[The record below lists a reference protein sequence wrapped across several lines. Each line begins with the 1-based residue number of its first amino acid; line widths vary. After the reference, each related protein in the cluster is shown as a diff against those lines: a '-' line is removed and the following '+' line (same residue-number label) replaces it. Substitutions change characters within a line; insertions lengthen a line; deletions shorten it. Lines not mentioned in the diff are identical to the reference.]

1 MKDGEPC
8 TSIGVSTVLEGVTP
22 RPRTK
27 GSMAWRF
34 LPYELYTIM
43 RYLQYDTLQEMG
55 LGHFDS
61 WAAAFGETVTAIELS
76 PEGTGYRAK
85 TRFARFFNLPE
96 LIALFKES
104 ADIQT
109 ADMLNLPVPEAE
121 YINEVLKPSPE
132 QEDLVSTFADRAE
145 MVRSGAVEPREDNM
159 LKITN
164 DGRKCALDQRLINDM
179 LPDYPDSKVNRCV
192 ENAFDIWQE
201 TVQNRSTQLI
211 FCDLSTPKNDGSFNV
226 YDDVREKLVAK
237 GIPREE
243 IAFIHEAGTET
254 KKAELFA
261 KVRSGKVRI
270 LIGSTPKLGAGT
282 NIQDR
287 LIALHHLDCPWKPAD
302 LEQQEGR
309 ILRQGNQNQKV
320 KIFRYVTENTFD
332 AYMWQILENK
342 QKFISQIMTS
352 KSPVRACEDV
362 DDAALSYAE
371 IKALATG
378 NPYIKEKMD
387 LDIQVSKL
395 KLMKANH
402 ISQKYRLE
410 TDIAK
415 NYPMQI
421 TAAKERLEG
430 LKADA
435 QAVKPLLENGKEEF
449 SMTIGGKAY
458 TDRKEAGTAL
468 IAACAGLKA
477 VKTSGQVGEFY
488 GFQMSAEFDSFNQK
502 YMLTLKRQC
511 SYKIEVGKDTLG
523 NLQRISNALSGIER
537 KVAETQQKL
546 ETLQQQ
552 LETAKEEVAKPFEKE
567 QELAEKSERLAELN
581 ALLNMDEKGPAEALG
596 AEEVTEAADQPR
608 SPMNYA
614 GRVADETI
622 VADSPHRPSVLG
634 KLKEAQERIAAGQK
648 KQEKIHRKLEP
659 QL

>member
-8 TSIGVSTVLEGVTP
+8 TSRGVSTVLEGVTP

-43 RYLQYDTLQEMG
+43 RYLQYDTLQAMG

-96 LIALFKES
+96 LISLFKES

-109 ADMLNLPVPEAE
+109 ADMLHLPVPEAE

-145 MVRSGAVEPREDNM
+145 MVRSGLVEPREDNM

-179 LPDYPDSKVNRCV
+179 LPDFPDSKVNRCV
-192 ENAFDIWQE
+192 KNAFDIWQE
-201 TVQNRSTQLI
+201 TAQKRSTQLI
-211 FCDLSTPKNDGSFNV
+211 FCDLSTPKNNGTFNV

-243 IAFIHEAGTET
+243 IAFIHEAGTEA

-270 LIGSTPKLGAGT
+270 LLGSTPKLGAGT

-309 ILRQGNQNQKV
+309 ILRQGNQNKKV

-371 IKALATG
+371 IKAWPLEILYQG
-378 NPYIKEKMD
+378 KDGFGHPGE
-387 LDIQVSKL
+387 QV
-395 KLMKANH
+395 
-402 ISQKYRLE
+402 
-410 TDIAK
+410 
-415 NYPMQI
+415 
-421 TAAKERLEG
+421 
-430 LKADA
+430 KADES
-435 QAVKPLLENGKEEF
+435 QPYQPEIPSGDGYSEEL
-449 SMTIGGKAY
+449 SLADHSGERAAGGAES
-458 TDRKEAGTAL
+458 RLPGGEAA
-468 IAACAGLKA
+468 
-477 VKTSGQVGEFY
+477 SG
-488 GFQMSAEFDSFNQK
+488 
-502 YMLTLKRQC
+502 KRQ
-511 SYKIEVGKDTLG
+511 
-523 NLQRISNALSGIER
+523 R
-537 KVAETQQKL
+537 K
-546 ETLQQQ
+546 
-552 LETAKEEVAKPFEKE
+552 
-567 QELAEKSERLAELN
+567 R
-581 ALLNMDEKGPAEALG
+581 
-596 AEEVTEAADQPR
+596 
-608 SPMNYA
+608 
-614 GRVADETI
+614 RVFHDGW
-622 VADSPHRPSVLG
+622 R
-634 KLKEAQERIAAGQK
+634 ERI
-648 KQEKIHRKLEP
+648 H
-659 QL
+659 

>member
-1 MKDGEPC
+1 M
-8 TSIGVSTVLEGVTP
+8 
-22 RPRTK
+22 
-27 GSMAWRF
+27 
-34 LPYELYTIM
+34 
-43 RYLQYDTLQEMG
+43 
-55 LGHFDS
+55 
-61 WAAAFGETVTAIELS
+61 
-76 PEGTGYRAK
+76 
-85 TRFARFFNLPE
+85 
-96 LIALFKES
+96 
-104 ADIQT
+104 
-109 ADMLNLPVPEAE
+109 
-121 YINEVLKPSPE
+121 
-132 QEDLVSTFADRAE
+132 
-145 MVRSGAVEPREDNM
+145 
-159 LKITN
+159 
-164 DGRKCALDQRLINDM
+164 
-179 LPDYPDSKVNRCV
+179 
-192 ENAFDIWQE
+192 
-201 TVQNRSTQLI
+201 
-211 FCDLSTPKNDGSFNV
+211 
-226 YDDVREKLVAK
+226 
-237 GIPREE
+237 
-243 IAFIHEAGTET
+243 
-254 KKAELFA
+254 
-261 KVRSGKVRI
+261 
-270 LIGSTPKLGAGT
+270 
-282 NIQDR
+282 
-287 LIALHHLDCPWKPAD
+287 
-302 LEQQEGR
+302 
-309 ILRQGNQNQKV
+309 

-402 ISQKYRLE
+402 TSQKYRLE

-608 SPMNYA
+608 NPMNYA

>member
-8 TSIGVSTVLEGVTP
+8 TSRGVSTVLEGVTP

-121 YINEVLKPSPE
+121 YINEVLKPSTE

-402 ISQKYRLE
+402 TSQKYRLE

-435 QAVKPLLENGKEEF
+435 QAVKPLLENGKKEF

-537 KVAETQQKL
+537 KEAETQQKL

>member
-1 MKDGEPC
+1 
-8 TSIGVSTVLEGVTP
+8 
-22 RPRTK
+22 
-27 GSMAWRF
+27 
-34 LPYELYTIM
+34 M

-121 YINEVLKPSPE
+121 YINEVLKPSTE

-402 ISQKYRLE
+402 TSQKYRLE

-537 KVAETQQKL
+537 KEAETQQKL

>member
-1 MKDGEPC
+1 MLEPC
-8 TSIGVSTVLEGVTP
+8 EGKLSCTVLRGEG
-22 RPRTK
+22 
-27 GSMAWRF
+27 GS
-34 LPYELYTIM
+34 
-43 RYLQYDTLQEMG
+43 
-55 LGHFDS
+55 
-61 WAAAFGETVTAIELS
+61 
-76 PEGTGYRAK
+76 
-85 TRFARFFNLPE
+85 N
-96 LIALFKES
+96 
-104 ADIQT
+104 T
-109 ADMLNLPVPEAE
+109 ADL
-121 YINEVLKPSPE
+121 
-132 QEDLVSTFADRAE
+132 
-145 MVRSGAVEPREDNM
+145 
-159 LKITN
+159 
-164 DGRKCALDQRLINDM
+164 LD
-179 LPDYPDSKVNRCV
+179 
-192 ENAFDIWQE
+192 
-201 TVQNRSTQLI
+201 
-211 FCDLSTPKNDGSFNV
+211 
-226 YDDVREKLVAK
+226 
-237 GIPREE
+237 
-243 IAFIHEAGTET
+243 
-254 KKAELFA
+254 
-261 KVRSGKVRI
+261 
-270 LIGSTPKLGAGT
+270 
-282 NIQDR
+282 
-287 LIALHHLDCPWKPAD
+287 
-302 LEQQEGR
+302 
-309 ILRQGNQNQKV
+309 
-320 KIFRYVTENTFD
+320 
-332 AYMWQILENK
+332 QILENK

-402 ISQKYRLE
+402 TSQKYRLE

-435 QAVKPLLENGKEEF
+435 QAVKPLLANGKEEF

-511 SYKIEVGKDTLG
+511 SYKVEVGKDALG

-567 QELAEKSERLAELN
+567 QELAEKSERLTELN
-581 ALLNMDEKGPAEALG
+581 ALLNMDEKGPAETLG

-648 KQEKIHRKLEP
+648 KQEKIQRKLEP

>member
-1 MKDGEPC
+1 MLEPC
-8 TSIGVSTVLEGVTP
+8 EGKLSCTVLRGEG
-22 RPRTK
+22 
-27 GSMAWRF
+27 GS
-34 LPYELYTIM
+34 
-43 RYLQYDTLQEMG
+43 
-55 LGHFDS
+55 
-61 WAAAFGETVTAIELS
+61 
-76 PEGTGYRAK
+76 
-85 TRFARFFNLPE
+85 N
-96 LIALFKES
+96 
-104 ADIQT
+104 T
-109 ADMLNLPVPEAE
+109 ADL
-121 YINEVLKPSPE
+121 
-132 QEDLVSTFADRAE
+132 
-145 MVRSGAVEPREDNM
+145 
-159 LKITN
+159 
-164 DGRKCALDQRLINDM
+164 LD
-179 LPDYPDSKVNRCV
+179 
-192 ENAFDIWQE
+192 
-201 TVQNRSTQLI
+201 
-211 FCDLSTPKNDGSFNV
+211 
-226 YDDVREKLVAK
+226 
-237 GIPREE
+237 
-243 IAFIHEAGTET
+243 
-254 KKAELFA
+254 
-261 KVRSGKVRI
+261 
-270 LIGSTPKLGAGT
+270 
-282 NIQDR
+282 
-287 LIALHHLDCPWKPAD
+287 
-302 LEQQEGR
+302 
-309 ILRQGNQNQKV
+309 
-320 KIFRYVTENTFD
+320 
-332 AYMWQILENK
+332 QILENK

-362 DDAALSYAE
+362 DDVALSYAE

-402 ISQKYRLE
+402 TSQKYRLE

-537 KVAETQQKL
+537 KEAETQQKL